1 MSSEKSKSLFAAKFT
16 ASLVPSNNKDA
27 VPNCFAAVSNCA
39 LPSKLTVCAE
49 GLASVVVVA
58 PSVPSK
64 FKSNFVAV
72 LSPISIPSLP
82 YTTLGYVYAEKS

>member
-64 FKSNFVAV
+64 FKSNFVTN
-72 LSPISIPSLP
+72 IYGCWYIFH
-82 YTTLGYVYAEKS
+82 EKFDVDNFY